1 MLLTALVTWRAEGSW
16 KETTTVMSSNA
27 DRWRNEQ
34 VEFGATGIAL
44 MMLSIIFSSIKV
56 GGVRVVYMLSL
67 LESNDYCS

>member
-1 MLLTALVTWRAEGSW
+1 M
-16 KETTTVMSSNA
+16 MSSNA
-27 DRWRNEQ
+27 DWWRNEQ

-44 MMLSIIFSSIKV
+44 VMLSIIFSSIKV